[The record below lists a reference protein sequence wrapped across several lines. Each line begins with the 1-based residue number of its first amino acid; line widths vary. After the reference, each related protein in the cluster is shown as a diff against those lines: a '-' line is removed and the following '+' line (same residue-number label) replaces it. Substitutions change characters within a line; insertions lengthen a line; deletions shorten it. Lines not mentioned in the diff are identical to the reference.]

1 MERLSYTVLE
11 QQNYGGYLLHQAP
24 ERVLQFGEGNFLRG
38 FVDHFVDVMN
48 QRTGFQGKVVV
59 VPPASAG
66 KTGRINGQEGLYQ
79 LCLRGRLNGEAADQR
94 RIISCI
100 SRAVDVYEEYDVF
113 LETAHNPD
121 MRVIVSNTTEAG
133 IVYDPS
139 CTPKDR
145 PPASFPAK
153 LTRLLWERY
162 QAGLPG
168 YLILPCELIADN
180 GDVLRSYVLRHGQDW
195 ALGEGF
201 LRWLE
206 TENTFCNTMV
216 DRIVTGYPGKEAAQ
230 AFNEAAGFEDQLLD
244 VAEPFGLWVIEGP
257 EALAEKFPAPQAG
270 LPVKFVPDHHPY
282 KEQKVRILNGGHT
295 AMVAAAFL
303 AGHDI
308 VRSSMADPAV
318 LAFLK
323 GALFTEIIPTLSLPR
338 AESEA
343 FAQAVEERFD
353 NPYIDHRLLDIAL
366 NSVSKWRARV
376 LPSVEAYQAKVHAV
390 PRRLAFSFSALC
402 AFYSQ
407 GERAGEPYPVRDD
420 AAVLD
425 FFAQH
430 RNSEPEE
437 LLGAFAAQT
446 SFWGRDLTELPGFV
460 PEAAK
465 ALRRIYAQGMREA
478 LEACNREA
486 EA

>member
-11 QQNYGGYLLHQAP
+11 RQNYGGYLLHRAP

-94 RIISCI
+94 RVISCI

-139 CTPKDR
+139 CTPEDR

-216 DRIVTGYPGKEAAQ
+216 
-230 AFNEAAGFEDQLLD
+230 
-244 VAEPFGLWVIEGP
+244 
-257 EALAEKFPAPQAG
+257 
-270 LPVKFVPDHHPY
+270 
-282 KEQKVRILNGGHT
+282 
-295 AMVAAAFL
+295 
-303 AGHDI
+303 
-308 VRSSMADPAV
+308 
-318 LAFLK
+318 
-323 GALFTEIIPTLSLPR
+323 EIGR
-338 AESEA
+338 ASCR
-343 FAQAVEERFD
+343 ER
-353 NPYIDHRLLDIAL
+353 
-366 NSVSKWRARV
+366 V
-376 LPSVEAYQAKVHAV
+376 
-390 PRRLAFSFSALC
+390 
-402 AFYSQ
+402 
-407 GERAGEPYPVRDD
+407 
-420 AAVLD
+420 
-425 FFAQH
+425 
-430 RNSEPEE
+430 
-437 LLGAFAAQT
+437 
-446 SFWGRDLTELPGFV
+446 
-460 PEAAK
+460 
-465 ALRRIYAQGMREA
+465 
-478 LEACNREA
+478 
-486 EA
+486 

>member
-1 MERLSYTVLE
+1 MEQLSYEALRRRHY
-11 QQNYGGYLLHQAP
+11 NGYLLDRAP

-38 FVDHFVDVMN
+38 FADYFIDVMN
-48 QRTGFQGKVVV
+48 ERVNFQSKVVV

-79 LCLRGRLNGEAADQR
+79 LCLRGRLDGAAVDQR
-94 RIISCI
+94 RVISCI
-100 SRAVDVYEEYDVF
+100 SRAVDVYEAYEAF
-113 LETAHNPD
+113 LETARNPD
-121 MRVIVSNTTEAG
+121 MRLIISNTTEAG

-139 CTPKDR
+139 CTPEDR

-180 GDVLRSYVLRHGQDW
+180 GAVLRDYVLRHARDW

-206 TENTFCNTMV
+206 EENTFCSTLV
-216 DRIVTGYPGKEAAQ
+216 DRIVTGYPQEQ
-230 AFNEAAGFEDQLLD
+230 ADAMNRAFGLEDRLLD

-257 EALAEKFPAPQAG
+257 EELAEQFPAPQAG

-295 AMVAAAFL
+295 AMVAAAYL

-308 VRSSMADPAV
+308 VRDSMADPAV
-318 LAFLK
+318 RAYLE
-323 GALFTEIIPTLSLPR
+323 GALFEEIIPTLSLPR
-338 AESEA
+338 EDCEA
-343 FAQAVEERFD
+343 FARAVEERFD

-376 LPSVEAYQAKVHAV
+376 LPSVEAYLARFRAV
-390 PRRLAFSFSALC
+390 PRRLAFSFAALC

-407 GERAGEPYPVRDD
+407 GCRNGEAYPIRDD
-420 AAVLD
+420 PAVLA
-425 FFAQH
+425 FFAEH
-430 RNSEPEE
+430 RDGDAAALVS
-437 LLGAFAAQT
+437 GFAARQD
-446 SFWGRDLTELPGFV
+446 FWGRDLAELPGFV
-460 PEAAK
+460 PAA
-465 ALRRIYAQGMREA
+465 ARA
-478 LEACNREA
+478 LEQIRARGMAAALAACGKGA